1 MKSINSKDKIFNE
14 LKLALYGLNAL
25 EDLVPKI
32 ELAFELAIEEAPLAV
47 PYELALVEAEM
58 LRYVEFYQTG
68 SDLSKCALEI
78 SGPMYCRYLWRDTGD
93 WVLSDEFYTPTK
105 IAEEICKAPIFN
117 EVPENVNELR
127 KMLKQG
133 SWSYE
138 TEKLPN
144 YGGGTPADL
153 GDVLSWDLNNV
164 LVGTELKNVEVVSRE
179 EWKNIVSR
187 ESSWFR

>member
-1 MKSINSKDKIFNE
+1 MKSINSKDKIFSE
-14 LKLALYGLNAL
+14 LKLALYELHAL
-25 EDLVPKI
+25 EDLVPEI

-47 PYELALVEAEM
+47 PYEFALVVTET
-58 LRYVEFYQTG
+58 LRGVEFYQTG
-68 SDLSKCALEI
+68 SDLSKYALQI

-105 IAEEICKAPIFN
+105 IAEDICKAPIFN

-127 KMLKQG
+127 KMLKRG

-138 TEKLPN
+138 PEKLPN
-144 YGGGTPADL
+144 YGGATPADL
-153 GDVLSWDLNNV
+153 GDVLSWDHNNI
-164 LVGTELKNVEVVSRE
+164 LVGTELKNTEVVSRD

-187 ESSWFR
+187 ESSWFK